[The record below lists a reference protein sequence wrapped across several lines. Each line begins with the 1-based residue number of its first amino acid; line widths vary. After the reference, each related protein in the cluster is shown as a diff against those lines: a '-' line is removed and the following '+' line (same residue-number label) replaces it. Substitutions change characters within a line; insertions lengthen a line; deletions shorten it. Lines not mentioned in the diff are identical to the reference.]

1 MRFIFLVSLFLLLPG
16 AASSAELTI
25 IVNQLRNSSGDVHI
39 AVYNDADTFP
49 DSDGMITETKIPARQ
64 PAVTWTFKN
73 LSPGRYAVA
82 VYHDENGNDEFD
94 QGLFGIPL
102 EGYAFSNNAA
112 VFLGPPDF
120 AEAAIDVKNTVQHTI
135 TMDY

>member
-1 MRFIFLVSLFLLLPG
+1 MRFIYFIAVFLLFQS
-16 AASSAELTI
+16 AAQSAELTI
-25 IVNQLRNSSGDVHI
+25 IVKQLRNSSGTVHI
-39 AVYNDADTFP
+39 ALYNNPATFP
-49 DSDGMITETKIPARQ
+49 DADGMITETKIPARQ
-64 PAVTWTFKN
+64 PAVTWTFDN

-82 VYHDENGNDEFD
+82 VYHDENSNDEFD

-112 VFLGPPDF
+112 VFFGPPDF
-120 AEAAIDVKNTVQHTI
+120 AEAAIDVKNAVQHTI